1 MHEASVDEIAENAR
15 GILMQTENAPPR
27 HAFEALERAGIVPV
41 VELPA
46 VADAAPLLEALLA
59 GGISTAEITLRTPA
73 ALDAIALLRGAYPDA
88 TIGAGTVRRTEDVAR
103 VAEAGAQ
110 FVVSPAVNVD
120 LLRACAAA
128 GIPAV
133 PGTCTPTDVDTAV
146 RAGVGVVKFFPAE
159 AMGGVPFLRALIAPF
174 RDVRFIPTGGI
185 SSANLRDYLRVPEV
199 VACGGSWM
207 VAPDL
212 VREGE
217 FDRVTSLAREAVAI
231 VREVRDG
238 IEP

>member
-1 MHEASVDEIAENAR
+1 
-15 GILMQTENAPPR
+15 
-27 HAFEALERAGIVPV
+27 
-41 VELPA
+41 
-46 VADAAPLLEALLA
+46 
-59 GGISTAEITLRTPA
+59 
-73 ALDAIALLRGAYPDA
+73 
-88 TIGAGTVRRTEDVAR
+88 
-103 VAEAGAQ
+103 
-110 FVVSPAVNVD
+110 
-120 LLRACAAA
+120 
-128 GIPAV
+128 
-133 PGTCTPTDVDTAV
+133 
-146 RAGVGVVKFFPAE
+146 
-159 AMGGVPFLRALIAPF
+159 MGGVPFLRALIAPF